1 VQAKSSQASN
11 PKWVEYKT
19 NFKAS
24 LIITWDA
31 NLERVFLVEKQD
43 PNFNLIQAI
52 VSILASSVIQR
63 ISTEQGSA
71 TTTPNQSTGEVS
83 SGDDVSDFEEDQQ
96 AARTDRCNAFL

>member
-1 VQAKSSQASN
+1 MQDKSRQASN

>member
-1 VQAKSSQASN
+1 VQDKSRQASN

-52 VSILASSVIQR
+52 VDDSILASSVLQR

-83 SGDDVSDFEEDQQ
+83 SGDDVSDFEDDQQ
-96 AARTDRCNAFL
+96 ADPHRQV